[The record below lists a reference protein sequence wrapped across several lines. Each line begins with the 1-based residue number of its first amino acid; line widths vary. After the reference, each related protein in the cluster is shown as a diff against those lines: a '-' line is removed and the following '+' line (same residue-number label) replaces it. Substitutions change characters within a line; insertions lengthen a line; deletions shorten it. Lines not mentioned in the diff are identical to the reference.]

1 MLSKPFSCTAD
12 LAAPHPQLSQGNQDL
27 KVTKRAHALV
37 TPVLRHALTA
47 KLEPGDTGHRL
58 ELSKSKGLHSH
69 RGDSWRMAVC
79 KRSNEV
85 KADIAVVLVSVI
97 R

>member
-12 LAAPHPQLSQGNQDL
+12 LAVPHPQLSQGNQDL
-27 KVTKRAHALV
+27 KVTKRAHAL
-37 TPVLRHALTA
+37 RHALTS

-58 ELSKSKGLHSH
+58 KLSKSKGLPSH
-69 RGDSWRMAVC
+69 WGDSWWMAVC
-79 KRSNEV
+79 KRSNKV
-85 KADIAVVLVSVI
+85 KADIVAVLLSVI